1 MDEIKKLIYKCTFF
15 IWGTICLLYIFDGYD
30 NNKIYNNLSEQIEN
44 ISKRECKTDS
54 IASIE
59 YQKQK

>member
-1 MDEIKKLIYKCTFF
+1 MDEIKKLIGKCTFLV
-15 IWGTICLLYIFDGYD
+15 WGTICFVYLWMSVD
-30 NNKIYNNLSEQIEN
+30 NDRMYNKLSDQIEN
-44 ISKRECKTDS
+44 ISKQECKTDS